1 MSKPGTRRGFTLVEL
16 LVVIAI
22 IGILV
27 ALLLPAVQAA
37 REAARR
43 MQCSNNL
50 KQIGLAVHNY
60 HDTYHVFPPA
70 LLNSGRISAGATSHF
85 RGGVKNTTGFAMLL
99 PFIEG
104 NTVHDKYDFNLC
116 SSVSN
121 PLAGGMVAGTDDQA
135 SDLNAD
141 GYWNTNLGGPGKAG
155 EGIRL
160 KWLEC
165 PSDPVA
171 GELRSNQPG
180 NSGDYYSMRD
190 ARRAS
195 YLFCTGVF
203 TDYDTPWHTK
213 ASDIRQGAF
222 GNNGAAKFADLRDGS
237 SNTTMVG
244 EAAGGD
250 GLDQKTYAL
259 FGPWG
264 LNGTHTCCHGR
275 VVSSSTRVLTSLA
288 DVRYRIWFHI
298 NGIYNGD
305 VYRRSYAWNFNSFH
319 PGGAQFVMCDG
330 AVKFLP
336 ELMDYFVLL
345 RLNYIAD
352 GEPVELP

>member
-1 MSKPGTRRGFTLVEL
+1 MFSGRRRGFTLVEL

-70 LLNSGRISAGATSHF
+70 LLNSGRMNGGWTTYYK
-85 RGGVKNTTGFAMLL
+85 GGVKNTTGFAMLL

-104 NTVHDKYDFNLC
+104 DTIHDKYDFNQC
-116 SSVSN
+116 SSMDS
-121 PLAGGMVAGTDDQA
+121 PYGGPVVGTDDQA
-135 SDLNAD
+135 SDLNND

-155 EGIRL
+155 EGLRL

-165 PSDPVA
+165 PSDPNA
-171 GELRSNQPG
+171 GELRSYQQGTTNF
-180 NSGDYYSMRD
+180 YSMRD

-203 TDYDTPWHTK
+203 TDYNAPYHVYS
-213 ASDIRQGAF
+213 SDIRRGAF
-222 GNNGAAKFADLRDGS
+222 GNNGSAKFADIRDGT
-237 SNTTMVG
+237 SNSTMVG

-250 GLDQKTYAL
+250 GLDQKTSWVY
-259 FGPWG
+259 GPWG
-264 LNGTHTCCHGR
+264 LTGTHTCCHGR
-275 VVSSSTRVLTSLA
+275 VVSNSSRVLNNFS
-288 DVRYRIWFHI
+288 DVRHRIWFHI
-298 NGIYNGD
+298 NGIYNAD
-305 VYRRSYAWNFNSFH
+305 VYRRNYAWNFNSFH

-336 ELMDYFVLL
+336 ELMDYLVLL
-345 RLNYIAD
+345 RLNYTAD

>member
-1 MSKPGTRRGFTLVEL
+1 MSRFGKRRGFTLVEL

-22 IGILV
+22 IGVLV

-50 KQIGLAVHNY
+50 KQMALSVHNY
-60 HDTYHVFPPA
+60 HDTYHVFPAA
-70 LLNSGRISAGATSHF
+70 LLGSGRYNNTAYHAAN
-85 RGGVKNTTGFAMLL
+85 GGVKNTTGFSMLL

-104 NTVHDKYDFNLC
+104 NTIHDKYDFNQC
-116 SSVSN
+116 SSMDS
-121 PLAGGMVAGTDDQA
+121 PYGGVVIGTDDQP

-141 GYWNTNLGGPGKAG
+141 GYWNTNLGGPGKNG
-155 EGIRL
+155 QGVRL

-165 PSDPVA
+165 PSDPNA
-171 GELRSNQPG
+171 GELRNYQQG
-180 NSGDYYSMRD
+180 TTNFYSMRN

-203 TDYDTPWHTK
+203 TDYDQPYQNLS
-213 ASDIRQGAF
+213 SDIRRGAF
-222 GNNGAAKFADLRDGS
+222 GNDGAAKMADIRDGT
-237 SNTTMVG
+237 SNSTMLG

-250 GLDQKTYAL
+250 GKNQKTSWVY
-259 FGPWG
+259 GPWG
-264 LNGTHTCCHGR
+264 LTGAHTCCHGR
-275 VVSSSTRVLTSLA
+275 VVSSNSRVLTSLA
-288 DVRYRIWFHI
+288 DPRYRIWFHI
-298 NGIYNGD
+298 NGIYNND
-305 VYRRSYAWNFNSFH
+305 AYQRTYAWTFNSFH
-319 PGGAQFVMCDG
+319 PGGAQFAMCDG
-330 AVKFLP
+330 SVKFLP
-336 ELMDYFVLL
+336 EMMDYFVLL

>member
-1 MSKPGTRRGFTLVEL
+1 MTPNRRRGFTLVEL

-50 KQIGLAVHNY
+50 KQMGLAVHNY
-60 HDTYHVFPPA
+60 HDTYHEFPPA
-70 LLNSGRISAGATSHF
+70 LLNSGRISGGTTRYF
-85 RGGVKNTTGFAMLL
+85 KGGVKNTTGFAMLL

-104 NTVHDKYDFNLC
+104 NTIHDKYDFNQC
-116 SSVSN
+116 SSMSN
-121 PLAGGMVAGTDDQA
+121 PRAGGMVMGTDDQS
-135 SDLNAD
+135 SDLNND
-141 GYWNTNLGGPGKAG
+141 GYWNTNLGGPGKNG
-155 EGIRL
+155 DGVRL

-165 PSDPVA
+165 PSDPNA
-171 GELRSNQPG
+171 GELRTRNPG
-180 NSGDYYSMRD
+180 NSGDFYTMVN

-203 TDYDTPWHTK
+203 TDYNAPYTYYR
-213 ASDIRQGAF
+213 SDVRRGAF
-222 GNNGAAKFADLRDGS
+222 GNNGAAKMADIRDGT
-237 SNTTMVG
+237 SNSTMLG

-250 GLDQKTYAL
+250 GKNQKTSWVY
-259 FGPWG
+259 GPWG
-264 LNGTHTCCHGR
+264 LTGTHTCCHGR
-275 VVSSSTRVLTSLA
+275 VVSSSSRTLTYLS
-288 DVRYRIWFHI
+288 DPRYRIWFHI
-298 NGIYNGD
+298 NGIYNND
-305 VYRRSYAWNFNSFH
+305 AYQRNYAWNFNSFH
-319 PGGAQFVMCDG
+319 PGGAQFAMCDG
-330 AVKFLP
+330 SVKFLP
-336 ELMDYFVLL
+336 EMMDYFVLL

>member
-1 MSKPGTRRGFTLVEL
+1 MSHRSRRAFTLVEL

-43 MQCSNNL
+43 MQCGNNL

-70 LLNSGRISAGATSHF
+70 LLGSGRYNSAAYHAAN
-85 RGGVKNTTGFAMLL
+85 GGVKNTTGFALLL

-104 NTVHDKYDFNLC
+104 DTIHDKYDFNQC
-116 SSVSN
+116 SSMSSPYGHAVI
-121 PLAGGMVAGTDDQA
+121 GTDDQA
-135 SDLNAD
+135 SDRNND
-141 GYWNTNLGGPGKAG
+141 GYWNTNLGGPGKNG
-155 EGIRL
+155 DGIRL

-165 PSDPVA
+165 PSDPNA
-171 GELRSNQPG
+171 GELRNYQQG
-180 NSGDYYSMRD
+180 TTNFYTMRN

-195 YLFCTGVF
+195 YLFNTGVF
-203 TDYDTPWHTK
+203 TDYN
-213 ASDIRQGAF
+213 AAFQVYSSDIRRGAF
-222 GNNGAAKFADLRDGS
+222 GNDGAAKFADIRDGT
-237 SNTTMVG
+237 SNSTMVG

-250 GLDQKTYAL
+250 GLDQKTSWVY
-259 FGPWG
+259 GPWG
-264 LNGTHTCCHGR
+264 LTGTHTCCHGR
-275 VVSSSTRVLTSLA
+275 VVSSSSRVLRSLA
-288 DVRYRIWFHI
+288 DARYRIWFHI
-298 NGIYNGD
+298 NGIYNND
-305 VYRRSYAWNFNSFH
+305 AYRRNYAWNYNSFH

-345 RLNYIAD
+345 RLSYIAD